1 MINLLPPESAKQLR
15 AARHN
20 TLLLKYV
27 VGLGFTLGLIVLVYG
42 ATFVLMKSTE
52 LANNASS
59 AASKQK
65 IANYNQAAAEAKAY
79 TANLSMAK
87 SIFDTEVSY
96 TTALHKIAAALP
108 SGTVIEA
115 LNLSPTTIGTPSTL
129 TLLAKTKQDALN
141 VKPALEAHKIAN
153 GITIASLNEGKD
165 SAQAA
170 PTAASDQTYPVTL
183 TLNLTFDKTVFVAE
197 EKS

>member
-27 VGLGFTLGLIVLVYG
+27 IGLGVTLGLILLVYG
-42 ATFVLMKSTE
+42 MTFILMKSTE
-52 LANNASS
+52 LANTASS
-59 AASKQK
+59 VASKQK
-65 IANYNQAAAEAKAY
+65 IASYNQAASEAKAY
-79 TANLSMAK
+79 TANLGMAK
-87 SIFDTEVSY
+87 SIFDTEISY

-108 SGTVIEA
+108 SGTVVNT
-115 LNLSPTTIGTPSTL
+115 LNLSPSTIGTPTTL

-141 VKPALEAHKIAN
+141 VKPALESHKVADN
-153 GITIASLNEGKD
+153 ITIASLNEGK
-165 SAQAA
+165 SSGQTAT
-170 PTAASDQTYPVTL
+170 PTVSDETYPVTL
-183 TLNLTFDKTVFVAE
+183 NLNLTFDKAIFAAE

>member
-27 VGLGFTLGLIVLVYG
+27 VGLGITLGLIVLVYG

-183 TLNLTFDKTVFVAE
+183 NLNLTFDKTVFVAE

>member
-27 VGLGFTLGLIVLVYG
+27 VGLGITLGLIVLVYG

-52 LANNASS
+52 IANNASS

-141 VKPALEAHKIAN
+141 VKPALETHKIAN
-153 GITIASLNEGKD
+153 GISIASLNEGKD

-183 TLNLTFDKTVFVAE
+183 NLNLTFDKTVFVAE